1 MRHPHADAHD
11 QDYDDAL
18 TNARRPGVLVDT
30 RKEFPFET
38 WSNSHEKENVL
49 NNTDIRIEK
58 DSLHTVR

>member
-1 MRHPHADAHD
+1 VP
-11 QDYDDAL
+11 
-18 TNARRPGVLVDT
+18 VDT